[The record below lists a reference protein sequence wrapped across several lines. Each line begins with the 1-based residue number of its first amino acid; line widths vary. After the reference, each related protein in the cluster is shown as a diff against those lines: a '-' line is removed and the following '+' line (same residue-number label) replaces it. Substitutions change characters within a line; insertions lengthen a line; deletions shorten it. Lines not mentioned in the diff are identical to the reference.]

1 MPIDKTKI
9 RYVYSGDGSS
19 TSPQLSIG
27 GTPSL
32 QYVTGTNL
40 FNNVSAN
47 QALTGRVD
55 YRCVYLVNENASDSL
70 FATTVSMYYDAPG
83 DVTVDFGFIFQNERQ
98 YIFVGNFTEGTTTG
112 SFDVKYTNAQG
123 NSTFTVNADTIT
135 NMTASVLSGME
146 SALGAGNATVTGGQ
160 IPGNPLTFQVDFV
173 TKAGNRF
180 HDIMETLNITLS
192 NPSNPQ
198 PTATV
203 QKTSNGSPVNSEAD
217 SIDIDTTAPNN
228 VTFDATDAALGEM
241 KGLDI
246 IPIWIRRTIPAGS
259 GAIETDGFILRVAG
273 TLFED

>member
-1 MPIDKTKI
+1 
-9 RYVYSGDGSS
+9 V
-19 TSPQLSIG
+19 
-27 GTPSL
+27 
-32 QYVTGTNL
+32 
-40 FNNVSAN
+40 
-47 QALTGRVD
+47 
-55 YRCVYLVNENASDSL
+55 
-70 FATTVSMYYDAPG
+70 
-83 DVTVDFGFIFQNERQ
+83 
-98 YIFVGNFTEGTTTG
+98 
-112 SFDVKYTNAQG
+112 
-123 NSTFTVNADTIT
+123 
-135 NMTASVLSGME
+135 
-146 SALGAGNATVTGGQ
+146 TVTGSQ

-228 VTFDATDAALGEM
+228 VTFDATDAVLGEM